1 MATSLGEEKPAW
13 KIDLVSLSACAEG
26 LGKYI
31 LKYGDFYKPQ
41 KARFVPTFCK
51 RINRTS
57 TAVGNWWQL
66 LKKGRQMTFSATKFI
81 YNNNNKQDFTPNGT
95 NNEYV
100 WVQKRVQGS
109 DRW

>member
-1 MATSLGEEKPAW
+1 MPR
-13 KIDLVSLSACAEG
+13 
-26 LGKYI
+26 
-31 LKYGDFYKPQ
+31 
-41 KARFVPTFCK
+41 KAQFIPTFCK

-57 TAVGNWWQL
+57 TAVGSWL
-66 LKKGRQMTFSATKFI
+66 TAFEERRRTTFRATKFI

-100 WVQKRVQGS
+100 RVEKRVQGS